1 MTGKPITKG
10 RIMQTTALEADFD
23 LDLDM
28 ESVDDAGFTMESKS
42 FTGTGTCLSCP
53 VTSWNC

>member
-1 MTGKPITKG
+1 
-10 RIMQTTALEADFD
+10 MQTTALEADFD